1 MQTIDITYVVAI
13 QQYTWNDN
21 GFWGSHMYH
30 QNASYAVYTWM
41 DPDID
46 GRQALPKHFVLILL
60 DAIKLEQYRAS
71 DTEGLPRC
79 VVAPVS
85 LDISP

>member
-1 MQTIDITYVVAI
+1 
-13 QQYTWNDN
+13 
-21 GFWGSHMYH
+21 
-30 QNASYAVYTWM
+30 M

-79 VVAPVS
+79 VVACEFGHLPLRKAS
-85 LDISP
+85 